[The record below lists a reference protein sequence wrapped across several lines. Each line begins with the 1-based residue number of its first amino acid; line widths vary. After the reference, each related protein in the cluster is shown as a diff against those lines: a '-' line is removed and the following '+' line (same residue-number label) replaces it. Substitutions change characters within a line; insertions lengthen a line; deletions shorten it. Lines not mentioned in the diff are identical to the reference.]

1 MVGMPVPS
9 RIDSSMVMI
18 SARNRL
24 LAPSPMIQLPKMVP
38 TPVCV
43 IMPMMVPTM
52 AQAMPTV
59 SADLALSAS
68 ESRQAA
74 SVARP
79 PRVIAAIAISPAT
92 THDDRHDLE
101 PGARDRG
108 HHQRKPDPEDV
119 AQHRVGEAERDA
131 GAEDQ
136 RNRQRKAHAAG
147 IERRKAFEQHV
158 DQGRQRQHQIPARTS
173 AFQALGISERFM
185 PTRPCLPASRCT
197 IQNAEAK

>member
-24 LAPSPMIQLPKMVP
+24 LAPSPMIQPQKMVP

-68 ESRQAA
+68 ESRQGGGGSRDAA
-74 SVARP
+74 AARDGSDQHQKP
-79 PRVIAAIAISPAT
+79 
-92 THDDRHDLE
+92 DDAGHRHDLK
-101 PGARDRG
+101 PVARHRG
-108 HHQRKPDPEDV
+108 DDERQPDPEDV
-119 AQHRVGEAERDA
+119 A
-131 GAEDQ
+131 
-136 RNRQRKAHAAG
+136 
-147 IERRKAFEQHV
+147 
-158 DQGRQRQHQIPARTS
+158 
-173 AFQALGISERFM
+173 
-185 PTRPCLPASRCT
+185 
-197 IQNAEAK
+197 

>member
-1 MVGMPVPS
+1 MT
-9 RIDSSMVMI
+9 

-24 LAPSPMIQLPKMVP
+24 FSPSPITQPPKMVP

-79 PRVIAAIAISPAT
+79 PRVIAVISTSTAT
-92 THDDRHDLE
+92 MLATGTISRPL
-101 PGARDRG
+101 RDT
-108 HHQRKPDPEDV
+108 
-119 AQHRVGEAERDA
+119 
-131 GAEDQ
+131 
-136 RNRQRKAHAAG
+136 AA
-147 IERRKAFEQHV
+147 V
-158 DQGRQRQHQIPARTS
+158 TS
-173 AFQALGISERFM
+173 AS
-185 PTRPCLPASRCT
+185 P
-197 IQNAEAK
+197 IQKM

>member
-1 MVGMPVPS
+1 MPVPS

-24 LAPSPMIQLPKMVP
+24 LAPSPMIQPPKMVP

-79 PRVIAAIAISPAT
+79 PRVIAAISDQAA
-92 THDDRHDLE
+92 DDAGDRNDLE
-101 PGARDRG
+101 PVARHRAD
-108 HHQRKPDPEDV
+108 HQRQPDPENI
-119 AQHRVGEAERDA
+119 AQHGLEKPSVMLAPR
-131 GAEDQ
+131 
-136 RNRQRKAHAAG
+136 
-147 IERRKAFEQHV
+147 I
-158 DQGRQRQHQIPARTS
+158 S
-173 AFQALGISERFM
+173 ATVSASPM
-185 PTRPCLPASRCT
+185 LPA
-197 IQNAEAK
+197 

>member
-24 LAPSPMIQLPKMVP
+24 LAPSPMIQPPKMVP
-38 TPVCV
+38 TPVWV

-79 PRVIAAIAISPAT
+79 PRVIAAIRISPPTTDAT
-92 THDDRHDLE
+92 GMISRPLRDT
-101 PGARDRG
+101 ARR
-108 HHQRKPDPEDV
+108 HQRQPDPENV
-119 AQHRVGEAERDA
+119 TQHEVGEAERDA
-131 GAEDQ
+131 GAQNQ
-136 RNRQRKAHAAG
+136 RH
-147 IERRKAFEQHV
+147 
-158 DQGRQRQHQIPARTS
+158 RQRQPDA
-173 AFQALGISERFM
+173 AGV
-185 PTRPCLPASRCT
+185 
-197 IQNAEAK
+197 

>member
-9 RIDSSMVMI
+9 RIDRNMVMT

-24 LAPSPMIQLPKMVP
+24 FSPRPMTQPPKMVP

-68 ESRQAA
+68 ESRHAA

-79 PRVIAAIAISPAT
+79 P
-92 THDDRHDLE
+92 L
-101 PGARDRG
+101 
-108 HHQRKPDPEDV
+108 
-119 AQHRVGEAERDA
+119 
-131 GAEDQ
+131 
-136 RNRQRKAHAAG
+136 
-147 IERRKAFEQHV
+147 
-158 DQGRQRQHQIPARTS
+158 
-173 AFQALGISERFM
+173 
-185 PTRPCLPASRCT
+185 AS
-197 IQNAEAK
+197 

>member
-24 LAPSPMIQLPKMVP
+24 LSPSPMIQLPKMVP

-43 IMPMMVPTM
+43 IMPMMTPTM

-68 ESRQAA
+68 ESRQAT

-79 PRVIAAIAISPAT
+79 PRV
-92 THDDRHDLE
+92 
-101 PGARDRG
+101 
-108 HHQRKPDPEDV
+108 
-119 AQHRVGEAERDA
+119 
-131 GAEDQ
+131 
-136 RNRQRKAHAAG
+136 
-147 IERRKAFEQHV
+147 
-158 DQGRQRQHQIPARTS
+158 
-173 AFQALGISERFM
+173 
-185 PTRPCLPASRCT
+185 TRA
-197 IQNAEAK
+197 

>member
-1 MVGMPVPS
+1 
-9 RIDSSMVMI
+9 MVMT

-24 LAPSPMIQLPKMVP
+24 LAPSPMIQPPKMVP

-79 PRVIAAIAISPAT
+79 PRVIAAIRIRPPTTHATGTISSPLRDTAAT
-92 THDDRHDLE
+92 T
-101 PGARDRG
+101 
-108 HHQRKPDPEDV
+108 
-119 AQHRVGEAERDA
+119 
-131 GAEDQ
+131 
-136 RNRQRKAHAAG
+136 
-147 IERRKAFEQHV
+147 
-158 DQGRQRQHQIPARTS
+158 S
-173 AFQALGISERFM
+173 AS
-185 PTRPCLPASRCT
+185 P
-197 IQNAEAK
+197 IQKM